1 MERFVNKKTTV
12 LVLQAEVKEVVP
24 EIKTEES
31 DQQQQPDVKEK
42 KKKKKKAKSYLDDL

>member
-1 MERFVNKKTTV
+1 MEHFVNKKTTV

-31 DQQQQPDVKEK
+31 DQQQPDVKEK